1 MKTKIVTLVI
11 SLLYAALGIN
21 AQNSLPEGFVYA
33 NDYIPD
39 LQVELRYYSTNNF
52 IGDTITGYKSNKL
65 ILSKAAVL
73 QLKKVQ
79 EELSDYNL
87 CLRVYDGY
95 RPQRAVDHFVKWAKN
110 LNDTLRKA
118 DYYPHVKKN
127 QLFEEG
133 YIAAKSGH
141 SKGSTIDV
149 VLVDGAT
156 NQPLDMGTPYD
167 FFGKASWVNY
177 KELSPKQKA
186 NRQLLQD
193 IMLKYN
199 FKNYPREWW
208 HFTLKQEPF
217 PNTYFNF
224 DIN

>member
-1 MKTKIVTLVI
+1 
-11 SLLYAALGIN
+11 
-21 AQNSLPEGFVYA
+21 
-33 NDYIPD
+33 
-39 LQVELRYYSTNNF
+39 
-52 IGDTITGYKSNKL
+52 
-65 ILSKAAVL
+65 
-73 QLKKVQ
+73 
-79 EELSDYNL
+79 
-87 CLRVYDGY
+87 
-95 RPQRAVDHFVKWAKN
+95 
-110 LNDTLRKA
+110 
-118 DYYPHVKKN
+118 
-127 QLFEEG
+127 
-133 YIAAKSGH
+133 
-141 SKGSTIDV
+141 